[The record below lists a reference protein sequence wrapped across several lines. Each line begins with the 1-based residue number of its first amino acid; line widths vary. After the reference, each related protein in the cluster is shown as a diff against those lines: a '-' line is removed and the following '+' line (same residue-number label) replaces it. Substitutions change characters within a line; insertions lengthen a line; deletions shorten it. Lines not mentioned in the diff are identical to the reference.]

1 MHGKNK
7 NRGEGYGVESHRKGM
22 QKTSESR
29 WRDEVL
35 NDLKKLKLKNWT
47 YLVKDRKAWYELVQK
62 TETQKGL

>member
-7 NRGEGYGVESHRKGM
+7 NRGEDYGMESHRNGI

-35 NDLKKLKLKNWT
+35 NDLKK
-47 YLVKDRKAWYELVQK
+47 
-62 TETQKGL
+62 